1 MDWYPLWNSLRIAL
15 ISCAAVFFL
24 GIFAAYYI
32 ARLPRVI
39 KGVLDVLLTLP
50 MVLPPTVVGYFLL
63 LLFGAK
69 RPLGIFFMQHFGVKL
84 VMNWYSAIFASIVVA
99 FPLMYRT
106 ARGAFESFDET
117 LAWSAQTLG
126 QSDTWI
132 FWRVRMPACRQGI
145 LAGTVLAFA
154 RALGEYGA
162 TSMIAG
168 YTPGKTATIAT
179 TVYQLWRTNDEL
191 GAMRGCW
198 GYRHFGGG
206 AAGGEPAG
214 EKTESGCPEMS
225 LEINIEKKLDGFT
238 LRAAFTAGNTS
249 TALLGASG
257 CGKSMTLRCIAGIV
271 KPDRG
276 RIVLD
281 GRVLFD
287 SDRHIDLPPQQRGV
301 GLLFQNYALFP
312 NMTVEQNILCGLKT
326 EKDPAARRAACAE
339 MLRTMRLEEL
349 AKRYPAQLSGGQQQ
363 RAALARIL
371 VGKPRILMLD
381 EPFSALDSYLRE
393 EVEGEV
399 GSLLANFAG
408 TALLVTHNRDEAYRL
423 CKEMIVLNEGQVLR
437 TGSTKAVFADPQS
450 IAAARLTGCKNIL
463 PCTPLDSHTVR
474 LDGWNTTLRLALPV
488 PAGCTAVGIRAHD
501 FTRCAADAP
510 NAIPVKAVSTSE
522 NPFDWTLICTPP
534 EGTAQLWWKVS
545 KKSLCSAAPA
555 APQHLCAAPES
566 IMPLKD

>member
-1 MDWYPLWNSLRIAL
+1 
-15 ISCAAVFFL
+15 
-24 GIFAAYYI
+24 
-32 ARLPRVI
+32 
-39 KGVLDVLLTLP
+39 
-50 MVLPPTVVGYFLL
+50 
-63 LLFGAK
+63 
-69 RPLGIFFMQHFGVKL
+69 
-84 VMNWYSAIFASIVVA
+84 
-99 FPLMYRT
+99 
-106 ARGAFESFDET
+106 
-117 LAWSAQTLG
+117 
-126 QSDTWI
+126 
-132 FWRVRMPACRQGI
+132 
-145 LAGTVLAFA
+145 
-154 RALGEYGA
+154 
-162 TSMIAG
+162 
-168 YTPGKTATIAT
+168 
-179 TVYQLWRTNDEL
+179 
-191 GAMRGCW
+191 
-198 GYRHFGGG
+198 
-206 AAGGEPAG
+206 
-214 EKTESGCPEMS
+214 MS
-225 LEINIEKKLDGFT
+225 LEVNIEKKLDGFT

-287 SDRHIDLPPQQRGV
+287 SAQHIDLPPQQRGV

-339 MLRTMRLEEL
+339 MLRAMRLETL

-437 TGSTKAVFADPQS
+437 AGKTKEVFADPQS
-450 IAAARLTGCKNIL
+450 VAAARLTGCKNIL
-463 PCTPLDSHTVR
+463 PCTPLDSRTVR
-474 LDGWNTTLRLALPV
+474 LDGWGTTLRLTLPV

-501 FTRCAADAP
+501 FAPCAPAAP
-510 NAIPVKAVSTSE
+510 NALPVQLNSTSE
-522 NPFDWTLICTPP
+522 NPFDWNLIFTAPD
-534 EGTAQLWWKVS
+534 GTTRLWWKVS
-545 KKSLCSAAPA
+545 KTNLTAASPEAPA
-555 APQHLCAAPES
+555 FLGTAPQN
-566 IMPLKD
+566 IMPLG

>member
-1 MDWYPLWNSLRIAL
+1 
-15 ISCAAVFFL
+15 
-24 GIFAAYYI
+24 
-32 ARLPRVI
+32 
-39 KGVLDVLLTLP
+39 
-50 MVLPPTVVGYFLL
+50 
-63 LLFGAK
+63 
-69 RPLGIFFMQHFGVKL
+69 
-84 VMNWYSAIFASIVVA
+84 
-99 FPLMYRT
+99 
-106 ARGAFESFDET
+106 
-117 LAWSAQTLG
+117 
-126 QSDTWI
+126 
-132 FWRVRMPACRQGI
+132 
-145 LAGTVLAFA
+145 
-154 RALGEYGA
+154 
-162 TSMIAG
+162 
-168 YTPGKTATIAT
+168 
-179 TVYQLWRTNDEL
+179 
-191 GAMRGCW
+191 
-198 GYRHFGGG
+198 
-206 AAGGEPAG
+206 
-214 EKTESGCPEMS
+214 MS

-312 NMTVEQNILCGLKT
+312 NMTVEQNVLCGLKA

-371 VGKPRILMLD
+371 VGKPSILMLD

-399 GSLLANFAG
+399 GSLLASFTG

-463 PCTPLDSHTVR
+463 PCTPLDSRTVR
-474 LDGWNTTLRLALPV
+474 LDGWGTTLRLTLPV

-501 FTRCAADAP
+501 FTPCAADAP

-522 NPFDWTLICTPP
+522 NPFDWNLICTSPK
-534 EGTAQLWWKVS
+534 GTAQLWWKVG
-545 KKSLCSAAPA
+545 KTSLSAA
-555 APQHLCAAPES
+555 APEPPQYLCAAPES
-566 IMPLKD
+566 IMPLKG

>member
-1 MDWYPLWNSLRIAL
+1 
-15 ISCAAVFFL
+15 
-24 GIFAAYYI
+24 
-32 ARLPRVI
+32 
-39 KGVLDVLLTLP
+39 
-50 MVLPPTVVGYFLL
+50 
-63 LLFGAK
+63 
-69 RPLGIFFMQHFGVKL
+69 
-84 VMNWYSAIFASIVVA
+84 
-99 FPLMYRT
+99 
-106 ARGAFESFDET
+106 
-117 LAWSAQTLG
+117 
-126 QSDTWI
+126 
-132 FWRVRMPACRQGI
+132 
-145 LAGTVLAFA
+145 
-154 RALGEYGA
+154 
-162 TSMIAG
+162 
-168 YTPGKTATIAT
+168 
-179 TVYQLWRTNDEL
+179 
-191 GAMRGCW
+191 
-198 GYRHFGGG
+198 
-206 AAGGEPAG
+206 
-214 EKTESGCPEMS
+214 MS

-271 KPDRG
+271 KPDHG

-312 NMTVEQNILCGLKT
+312 NMTVEQNVLCGLKA
-326 EKDPAARRAACAE
+326 EKDPAARRTACAE
-339 MLRTMRLEEL
+339 MLRAMRLEPF

-363 RAALARIL
+363 RTALARIL

-399 GSLLANFAG
+399 GSLLASFAG

-437 TGSTKAVFADPQS
+437 AGTTKAVFADPQS

-474 LDGWNTTLRLALPV
+474 LDGWDTTLRLALPV

-501 FTRCAADAP
+501 FTPCTADVP

-522 NPFDWTLICTPP
+522 NPFDWNLICTPP

-555 APQHLCAAPES
+555 APQYLCAAPES
-566 IMPLKD
+566 IMPLQG

>member
-1 MDWYPLWNSLRIAL
+1 
-15 ISCAAVFFL
+15 
-24 GIFAAYYI
+24 
-32 ARLPRVI
+32 
-39 KGVLDVLLTLP
+39 
-50 MVLPPTVVGYFLL
+50 
-63 LLFGAK
+63 
-69 RPLGIFFMQHFGVKL
+69 
-84 VMNWYSAIFASIVVA
+84 
-99 FPLMYRT
+99 
-106 ARGAFESFDET
+106 
-117 LAWSAQTLG
+117 
-126 QSDTWI
+126 
-132 FWRVRMPACRQGI
+132 
-145 LAGTVLAFA
+145 
-154 RALGEYGA
+154 
-162 TSMIAG
+162 
-168 YTPGKTATIAT
+168 
-179 TVYQLWRTNDEL
+179 
-191 GAMRGCW
+191 
-198 GYRHFGGG
+198 
-206 AAGGEPAG
+206 
-214 EKTESGCPEMS
+214 MS
-225 LEINIEKKLDGFT
+225 LEVNIEKKLDGFT

-287 SDRHIDLPPQQRGV
+287 SAQHIDLPPQQRGV

-326 EKDPAARRAACAE
+326 EKDPAARRVACAE
-339 MLRTMRLEEL
+339 MLRAMRLETL

-399 GSLLANFAG
+399 GSLLANFVG

-437 TGSTKAVFADPQS
+437 AGTTKAVFADPQS

-474 LDGWNTTLRLALPV
+474 LDGWDTTLRLVLPV

-501 FTRCAADAP
+501 FTPCAADAP
-510 NAIPVKAVSTSE
+510 NAISVKAVSTSE
-522 NPFDWTLICTPP
+522 NPFDWNLICTSP
-534 EGTAQLWWKVS
+534 EGAAQLWWKVG
-545 KKSLCSAAPA
+545 KTSLSAA
-555 APQHLCAAPES
+555 APEPPQYLCAAPES
-566 IMPLKD
+566 IMPLKG